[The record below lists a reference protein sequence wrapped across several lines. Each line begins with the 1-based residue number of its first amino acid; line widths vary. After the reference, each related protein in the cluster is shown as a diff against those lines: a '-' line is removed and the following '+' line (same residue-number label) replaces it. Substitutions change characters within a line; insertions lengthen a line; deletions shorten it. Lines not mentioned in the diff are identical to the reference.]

1 VSETLIDVWR
11 RTAAEV
17 GAGPLLYHFDTPI
30 TASKVRAKANA
41 LASHFLQLGLA
52 PDDRVAICLQ
62 NDPPWL
68 TVLLASW
75 QAGLIVVPLNPMIR
89 QAELHHYL
97 ADSGARVL
105 VTTEDYL
112 DDVASGVLPEL
123 ALAEVLVASG
133 LDNVAGTRRTIGR
146 TPVRPLA
153 EVVTEAGE
161 ASDIQVPRLPDDVAL
176 LAYTS
181 GTTGP
186 PKGAMNTHGNMRYS
200 AEVLSNW
207 YGIDRSDVIWAIAPF
222 FHITGLTTAL
232 ALTIYTGAPM
242 VMFHRFEPAT
252 AMRYAER
259 WRATFCV
266 GAITAYIA
274 MMSDPGFA
282 ERDLSQM
289 TKVFTGGA
297 PVSPAT
303 VDRFEQLTGTYIH
316 NGYGLTE
323 STGPAT
329 FTPRGERAPT
339 DTASGALSVGVPL
352 PGMSVE
358 LVDPETRAL
367 LKHGEVGEVVLSG
380 PLVVAGY
387 WNRTD
392 ETDYAM
398 PQGRLHTGDIGFVDN
413 DGWLFIVDRAK
424 DQINASGFK
433 VWPREVE
440 EVLFTHPA
448 VLEAAVI
455 GRPDSYRG
463 ETIAA
468 YIVLRPGEMAT
479 AEELTEFCRSRLA
492 AYKRPRSFDFV
503 TALPKT
509 LTGKVLRRTLRGE
522 AQRSPAEP

>member
-1 VSETLIDVWR
+1 VNETLVDVWR
-11 RTAAEV
+11 RTAEEV
-17 GAGPLLYHFDTPI
+17 GAGSLLHYCDTTI
-30 TASKVRAKANA
+30 TASEVRAEANA

-68 TVLLASW
+68 TALLASW
-75 QAGLIVVPLNPMIR
+75 QAGLIVVPLNPMVR
-89 QAELHHYL
+89 QTELRHYL
-97 ADSGARVL
+97 TDSGARVL
-105 VTTEDYL
+105 ITSPDYL
-112 DDVASGVLPEL
+112 DEVASDVLTEL
-123 ALAEVLVASG
+123 ALVEVLVSG
-133 LDNVAGTRRTIGR
+133 SSEDDPCTGHTRGR
-146 TPVRPLA
+146 TPVRPLDEVVA
-153 EVVTEAGE
+153 EVGE
-161 ASDIQVPRLPDDVAL
+161 MADVQVPRLPDDVAL

-186 PKGAMNTHGNMRYS
+186 PKGAMNTHANMRYS
-200 AEVLSNW
+200 AEMLANW
-207 YGIDRSDVIWAIAPF
+207 YGLERSDVIWAIAPF

-232 ALTIYTGAPM
+232 ALAIYTGAPM
-242 VMFHRFEPAT
+242 VMFHRFEAAT
-252 AMRYAER
+252 AMRYAEH

-274 MMSDPGFA
+274 MMSDPTFPA
-282 ERDLSQM
+282 RNLSPL

-329 FTPRGERAPT
+329 FTPRGKHAPI
-339 DTASGALSVGVPL
+339 DAASGALSVGVPL

-358 LVDPETRAL
+358 FVDPETRAP
-367 LKHGEVGEVVLSG
+367 LKDGEVGEIVLSG

-387 WNRTD
+387 WNRAD
-392 ETDYAM
+392 ETKHAM
-398 PQGRLHTGDIGFVDN
+398 PQGRLHTGDIGFVSD
-413 DGWLFIVDRAK
+413 DGYLFIVDRAK

-448 VLEAAVI
+448 VLEAAVV
-455 GRPDSYRG
+455 GRPDAYRG
-463 ETIAA
+463 ETVAA

-479 AEELTEFCRSRLA
+479 AQELTEFCRSRLA

-503 TALPKT
+503 STLPKT
-509 LTGKVLRRTLRGE
+509 LTGKVLRRTLRDE
-522 AQRSPAEP
+522 AH

>member
-17 GAGPLLYHFDTPI
+17 GVGSLLCHFDTPI
-30 TASKVRAKANA
+30 TASRVRAEANA
-41 LASHFLQLGLA
+41 LASQFLQLGLA

-62 NDPPWL
+62 NDPAWL
-68 TVLLASW
+68 TALLASW
-75 QAGLIVVPLNPMIR
+75 QAGLIVVPLNPMTR
-89 QAELHHYL
+89 QAELRHHL

-105 VTTEDYL
+105 ITSQDYL
-112 DDVASGVLPEL
+112 DDVASSVLPEL
-123 ALAEVLVASG
+123 ALAEVLVAG
-133 LDNVAGTRRTIGR
+133 GADNDPAATRDAGQ
-146 TPVRPLA
+146 TPVRQLA
-153 EVVTEAGE
+153 EVIAAAGE
-161 ASDIQVPRLPDDVAL
+161 APDVQVPRLPDDVAL
-176 LAYTS
+176 LTYTS

-207 YGIDRSDVIWAIAPF
+207 YGLERSDVIWAIAPF
-222 FHITGLTTAL
+222 FHITGVTTAL

-242 VMFHRFEPAT
+242 VMFHRFEAAT

-274 MMSDPGFA
+274 MISDPSLA
-282 ERDLSQM
+282 DRDLSQL

-303 VDRFEQLTGTYIH
+303 VDRFEQLTGAYIH

-329 FTPRGERAPT
+329 FTPRGERAPI
-339 DTASGALSVGVPL
+339 DAPSGALSVGVPL
-352 PGMSVE
+352 PGMTVE
-358 LVDPETRAL
+358 FVDPETRVP
-367 LKHGEVGEVVLSG
+367 LKHGEVGEIVLSG

-387 WNRTD
+387 WNRAD
-392 ETDYAM
+392 ETKHAM
-398 PQGRLHTGDIGFVDN
+398 PHGRLHTGDIGFVN
-413 DGWLFIVDRAK
+413 DDGCLFIVDRAK

-448 VLEAAVI
+448 VQEAAVV

-463 ETIAA
+463 ETVAA

-479 AEELTEFCRSRLA
+479 AEELTEFCRPRLA

-503 TALPKT
+503 ASLPKT
-509 LTGKVLRRTLRGE
+509 LTGKVLRRTLRDE
-522 AQRSPAEP
+522 AQ